1 VFDLSRPCIGAHS
14 RGKSGSRLREDY
26 RLSLRLCVRQA
37 LELEIGDIVW
47 FHRGSKDGEIV
58 VTKAPEDYQKLM
70 REAKKAKNV
79 KGT

>member
-1 VFDLSRPCIGAHS
+1 MLGRDLAQEKKPDERIAEADVKPRIIVSFKGVV
-14 RGKSGSRLREDY
+14 E
-26 RLSLRLCVRQA
+26 QA
-37 LELEIGDIVW
+37 LKLEIGDFVW

-70 REAKKAKNV
+70 REAKKAKNL